1 MSSKSQGKRAKR
13 VLTELELL
21 EQIRDLL
28 IQSLRATDISPAALG
43 KLTGLK
49 EKTIKNRFPSIK
61 AKK

>member
-1 MSSKSQGKRAKR
+1 MPDRIKRKRAKR
-13 VLTELELL
+13 VLTERELL

-28 IQSLRATDISPAALG
+28 IENLRTTDISPAALG

-49 EKTIKNRFPSIK
+49 EKTITNQFPSIK